1 MLKDKYSLNEIT
13 TNYLPILFDEKLIYD
28 TFKSA
33 QSIESAY
40 PVLAIVTG
48 TKPDFYKQAPLIA
61 EAVKENVPAFV
72 IDTGQHYDEVLGH
85 GIKEFGIENM
95 VACNMQIR
103 GSLMEKASELLLK
116 FAHFGKMCKDMHPYN
131 SILPIVH
138 GDTLVAGITP
148 LSWLFGLGQKV
159 AQNEAGLRSMSPVT
173 IKNLG
178 FSDPTA
184 DQIECFVDSQIDEK
198 QWFLTRDEPFP
209 EQVDTWIC
217 SAGTQYFFA
226 PTSLNAQNLIREG
239 YPEENIYVVGNSV
252 VDAIEIKRKNR
263 SPSSIFDI
271 YPILGTQYT
280 NSNNNNLVR
289 QEWIRVDIHRRE
301 NLTERRFMAII
312 KAVIQLVEI
321 GYRVVLIKLTATE
334 HALLKYGLVE
344 KLDNLAQDHSHNFV
358 QTALWKDYGH
368 VIEFLDSGWC
378 WLELTDS
385 GSMQE
390 ELLYFPNVASVTV
403 RLNTDR
409 PETVFDAMDNILAPP
424 LNSKWIVEIVKM
436 ADQGKLRPSTNKQ
449 KKRIYGEPGTVSQN
463 IIKILKKYFDE
474 NSGFFPWL
482 HNRLRFDKGNDT
494 EEASYL

>member
-1 MLKDKYSLNEIT
+1 MCGEKYTPIEVPVK
-13 TNYLPILFDEKLIYD
+13 YLPILFDRALVDE
-28 TFKSA
+28 TFRCA
-33 QSIESAY
+33 QSIDSNY
-40 PVLAIVTG
+40 PVLAVVTG

-61 EAVKENVPAFV
+61 EAVKEKLPAFI
-72 IDTGQHYDEVLGH
+72 IDTGQHYDDLLGH
-85 GIKEFGIENM
+85 GIKEFGIEDM

-116 FAHFGKMCKDMHPYN
+116 FANFGKMCKDGNPNN

-159 AQNEAGLRSMSPVT
+159 AQNEAGLRSMSPVS

-178 FSDPTA
+178 FNDPSQ
-184 DQIECFVDSQIDEK
+184 DQIECFIDSQIDEK
-198 QWFLTRDEPFP
+198 RWFLTRDEPFP

-226 PTSLNAQNLIREG
+226 PTILNAQNLIKEG

-252 VDAIEIKRKNR
+252 VDAIEIKRKKR
-263 SPSSIFDI
+263 SISSIFDV
-271 YPILGTQYT
+271 YPILGKQDGGD
-280 NSNNNNLVR
+280 NIVR

-301 NLTERRFMAII
+301 NLTKRRFMAII
-312 KAVIQLVEI
+312 ESVIQLVKM
-321 GYRVVLIKLTATE
+321 GYKVVLIKLTATE
-334 HALLKYGLVE
+334 HALIKYGLVE
-344 KLDNLAQDHSHNFV
+344 TLDKLAQDHPHNFV

-368 VIEFLDSGWC
+368 VIEFLDSGSC
-378 WLELTDS
+378 WMELTDS

-390 ELLYFPNVASVTV
+390 ELLYFPDVASVTV

-424 LNSKWIVEIVKM
+424 LNPRWIVEVVKL
-436 ADQGKLRPSTNKQ
+436 ANEDRLPPCKKKH
-449 KKRIYGEPGTVSQN
+449 KKRIYGEPGTVSPN
-463 IIKILKKYFDE
+463 IIRILKKHFE
-474 NSGFFPWL
+474 EKSGFFPWL
-482 HNRLRFDKGNDT
+482 HNRLRFDQGDDT